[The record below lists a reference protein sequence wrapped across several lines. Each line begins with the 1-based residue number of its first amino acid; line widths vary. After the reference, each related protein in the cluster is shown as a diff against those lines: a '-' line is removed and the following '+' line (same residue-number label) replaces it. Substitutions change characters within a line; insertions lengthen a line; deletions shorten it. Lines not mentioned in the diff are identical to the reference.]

1 MSLLETVAPEN
12 AEGDVE
18 KAYSFFTNNGIPI
31 PKPFE
36 LMSVSPELL
45 KIQSQLLEYYSKHP
59 TLGFPLLTMIR
70 FLVAKEFN
78 YAFCTDFNRN
88 FLKMQGMEDGEIE
101 ETISAPDTAP
111 LEDKDKA
118 LLVFVLKSI
127 KTPDAVSAEEV
138 DALHE
143 LGWTDRDILDATV
156 HGTGMIGPSFLLK
169 AFKMDSC

>member
-1 MSLLETVAPEN
+1 MSLLETVVPEK

-36 LMSVSPELL
+36 MMSVSPDLL
-45 KIQSQLLEYYSKHP
+45 NIQSQLLKYFTTHP
-59 TLGFPLLTMIR
+59 TLGFPLLSMIR

-78 YAFCTDFNRN
+78 YAFCTDFNYN
-88 FLKMQGMEDGEIE
+88 FLKMQGMQDAEIE
-101 ETISAPDTAP
+101 ETISAPETAP

-118 LLVFVLKSI
+118 LLLFVLKTI
-127 KTPDAVSAEEV
+127 KTPEAVTSEDV
-138 DALHE
+138 DSLHE
-143 LGWTDRDILDATV
+143 LGWTDRDILDAAV
-156 HGTGMIGPSFLLK
+156 HGTGMIGPSFLMK